1 MRDPVRVCLLN
12 DHLGYGG
19 TLHGVSRYFLTLVP
33 RLDPSRVAPFVAILR
48 TQEELTGPFDDAQL
62 PVHFLGRGGL
72 DPAGFLALMRLL
84 RLRRAEV
91 VHAQGYAATTL
102 ARIAARLMRIRVVI
116 HSHEADDRY
125 PAWMRI
131 PDALLS
137 GSESAALAVSED
149 ARRFFEERRR
159 IAPGRTRVVPN
170 GVDLASVARAGPA
183 EVAALREALG
193 VAAGAPMV
201 LCVTRF
207 RPEKGNDVLLRALP
221 ALRAR
226 VPEAVLVFAGEGP
239 DLDAA
244 RALARSLGVEDAVRF
259 LGFRDDVSALV
270 SAADLVAVP
279 SRREGSPFFVIEALA
294 LGAPIV
300 ASAVGGL
307 QETLEDGVS
316 ALLFPSEDSAALAAA
331 LARLIERPDERR
343 RLSEGAL
350 ARARHF
356 DLRERAEELTRLYLS
371 LAEEMRS
378 SR

>member
-48 TQEELTGPFDDAQL
+48 AQEELTGPFVDAGI
-62 PVHFLGRGGL
+62 PVHFPARGRLDPGGL
-72 DPAGFLALMRLL
+72 FALMRLL
-84 RLRRAEV
+84 RSRRAEV

-102 ARIAARLMRIRVVI
+102 ARVAARLMPLRVVI

-125 PAWMRI
+125 PGWMRI
-131 PDALLS
+131 PDRLLA

-149 ARRFFEERRR
+149 ARRFFEEQRG

-183 EVAALREALG
+183 EISALREDLG
-193 VAAGAPMV
+193 VGGGTPLV

-221 ALRAR
+221 ALLAR
-226 VPEAVLVFAGEGP
+226 IPGAVLAFAGEGP
-239 DLDAA
+239 ELDDA
-244 RALARSLGVEDAVRF
+244 RALARALGVDAAVRF
-259 LGFRDDVSALV
+259 LGFRNDVSALV

-307 QETLEDGVS
+307 LETLEDGVS
-316 ALLFPSEDSAALAAA
+316 ARLFPSEDSDALAAA
-331 LARLIERPDERR
+331 LAELLERPEARR

-371 LAEEMRS
+371 LADEMRS